1 MQKIIAM
8 ASAAN
13 LPVIPHVWGTNVGLA
28 AALQL
33 FAALPHFPE
42 RRFPAEPLF
51 EYDRSPHP
59 FRGRGDTAS
68 SSPCG
73 TATWRS
79 LIGRASGSRWIWRV
93 SASFA
98 CRTRGTIHTQEETP

>member
-1 MQKIIAM
+1 MQKVIAM

-13 LPVIPHVWGTNVGLA
+13 LPVIPHVWGTSVGLA

-59 FRGRGDTAS
+59 FRDGVCRERFEMQDGYLKIPTR
-68 SSPCG
+68 PG
-73 TATWRS
+73 LGVS
-79 LIGRASGSRWIWRV
+79 LDRD
-93 SASFA
+93 F
-98 CRTRGTIHTQEETP
+98 IHRFQPA

>member
-1 MQKIIAM
+1 MLKVIAM

-13 LPVIPHVWGTNVGLA
+13 LPVIPHVWGTSVGLA

-33 FAALPHFPE
+33 FAALPNFPD

-59 FRGRGDTAS
+59 FRDGVTHEQFSMRDGYLEIPTR
-68 SSPCG
+68 PG
-73 TATWRS
+73 LGVS
-79 LIGRASGSRWIWRV
+79 LDLDFVRRYSV
-93 SASFA
+93 
-98 CRTRGTIHTQEETP
+98 

>member
-1 MQKIIAM
+1 M

-13 LPVIPHVWGTNVGLA
+13 LPVIPHVWGTSVGLS

-59 FRGRGDTAS
+59 FRDGVTRE
-68 SSPCG
+68 
-73 TATWRS
+73 R
-79 LIGRASGSRWIWRV
+79 
-93 SASFA
+93 FA
-98 CRTRGTIHTQEETP
+98 MRDGYLEIPDRPGLGVTLDLDFVRRFAG